1 MTERDSLAPGRA
13 DLRVIDPSGDFA
25 DVAERLVSPALAR
38 FVATRQS
45 GFASTL
51 RGFAVPMLAAAAL
64 VMAVGFGALVIV
76 THGPRPADP
85 ADLLTEWIDAE
96 HVPTNRELLIT
107 FQGYGR

>member
-1 MTERDSLAPGRA
+1 
-13 DLRVIDPSGDFA
+13 
-25 DVAERLVSPALAR
+25 
-38 FVATRQS
+38 
-45 GFASTL
+45 
-51 RGFAVPMLAAAAL
+51 MLAAAAL